1 MKSGQTQE
9 VSGPTQD
16 VPPPPSPSVSPT
28 VEGLVQL
35 DPVLV
40 HEVAVVLAVPEA
52 GVPVE
57 LADTRVE
64 AAD

>member
-1 MKSGQTQE
+1 MRYPTQE
-9 VSGPTQD
+9 V
-16 VPPPPSPSVSPT
+16 PPLPPLRAPPT

-40 HEVAVVLAVPEA
+40 HKVAVVFAVPEA
-52 GVPVE
+52 GVSVE

-64 AAD
+64 AAHRFGA